1 LRRIRRALLSIAR
14 KNGKSA
20 LVAALLLV
28 HLVGPEAKTNSEIYS
43 VASDREQAG
52 HVYKM
57 AKQMVEL
64 DPELSQMC
72 KCLDTL
78 KRIVCYHNG
87 NFYRALSADGR
98 RQHGGNSALVI
109 YDELAQALDRELYDV
124 MSTSFGAQ
132 EEGLMIVISTQSS
145 DPLHIMSE
153 LCDDARAQQG
163 GLLDDPYFYGRVYE
177 VPDDAAIYD
186 EKNWYLAN
194 PGLGKFKDITAMR
207 ALAAKAKRSPS
218 AEAAFKALE
227 LNMRVDGSQALVNS
241 ADWKACYQPMDIAAL
256 RRFPCYGGLDL
267 SNRLDLTALT
277 LSWVLDGGAKVFTQ
291 SWFWMPKGEPGDI
304 ETKEK
309 RDGAQ
314 YLAWLKKD
322 WIKATPGKSVSYREV
337 INDIAL
343 ITAGHDLKAI
353 AFDRYRIDEF
363 KREMEYAG
371 IEETTFKLIEHG
383 QGFKDMTPAVEAL
396 EERVV
401 SHTLLHDANPVTTYC
416 LRNVRVIQ
424 DPAGNRKFDK
434 RDRNR
439 RIDGAVTLAM
449 SLSAIAKAEKPDG
462 DGPSVYEKRGL
473 RVL

>member
-1 LRRIRRALLSIAR
+1 
-14 KNGKSA
+14 
-20 LVAALLLV
+20 
-28 HLVGPEAKTNSEIYS
+28 
-43 VASDREQAG
+43 
-52 HVYKM
+52 
-57 AKQMVEL
+57 
-64 DPELSQMC
+64 
-72 KCLDTL
+72 
-78 KRIVCYHNG
+78 
-87 NFYRALSADGR
+87 
-98 RQHGGNSALVI
+98 
-109 YDELAQALDRELYDV
+109 
-124 MSTSFGAQ
+124 
-132 EEGLMIVISTQSS
+132 
-145 DPLHIMSE
+145 
-153 LCDDARAQQG
+153 
-163 GLLDDPYFYGRVYE
+163 
-177 VPDDAAIYD
+177 
-186 EKNWYLAN
+186 
-194 PGLGKFKDITAMR
+194 
-207 ALAAKAKRSPS
+207 
-218 AEAAFKALE
+218 
-227 LNMRVDGSQALVNS
+227 
-241 ADWKACYQPMDIAAL
+241 
-256 RRFPCYGGLDL
+256 
-267 SNRLDLTALT
+267 
-277 LSWVLDGGAKVFTQ
+277 
-291 SWFWMPKGEPGDI
+291 MPKGEPGDI